1 MKMKFKT
8 LLLAAAIAMSAPAMA
23 NSNFNVV
30 YDNSKRIQ
38 TVTYSENLVIKVAG
52 YKNNPSVIVFGEDE
66 TITAVAGGEIVNWE
80 LCCKNKGRNFYFR
93 PLDGAKA
100 GTVIVTTDKHN
111 YVIDLYPAGGN
122 IKNRVSKIIMK
133 YPDKKGDSDSA
144 GTEQDSPP
152 MNSGIQNFNYSMEIV
167 KEDENFRPLEVFD
180 NGTFTYMKFDKNVDV
195 PAIYKSTPGSENE
208 WLINSHKENGYIVLH
223 GVSPLWNL
231 RIGDSLIGVFN
242 DSYKAKVSRGETQNQ
257 SKENIYGN

>member
-1 MKMKFKT
+1 MKLKT

-38 TVTYSENLVIKVAG
+38 TVTYSDNLVIKVAG
-52 YKNNPSVIVFGEDE
+52 YKNHPSVIVFGENE
-66 TITAVAGGEIVNWE
+66 TINNVAGGIIVNWE
-80 LCCKNKGRNFYFR
+80 LFKEGRNLFFR

-100 GTVIVTTDKHN
+100 ATVIVSTDKHD
-111 YVIDLYPAGGN
+111 YVIDLYPSGGN
-122 IKNRVSKIIMK
+122 VKNRVSKIIMK
-133 YPDKKGDSDSA
+133 YPEKKGDSDSA

-242 DSYKAKVSRGETQNQ
+242 DSYKAKVSRGETQND